1 MAFATEEPMFPQ
13 LLMFA
18 VTLMTAAMWSP
29 PQAATT
35 ESRQPQSPWLRTE
48 SQHFEIHY
56 LPTLARDVE
65 RVVRSAERAYDHI
78 SGRLDFV
85 FAKKVPLVMF
95 ATTGPLTRDQIVA
108 YSVSDEVAPQ
118 QPHRSRLVLPMPERD
133 ADLDA
138 LIVHELTHLLVFEII
153 LPGRSG
159 DGGLPRWVN
168 EGIANYMVGT
178 WSDDHERLMRN
189 LAVAG
194 NVPSLSQLS
203 GSGGFSNERLNDVL
217 GHAAFDY
224 IESRWGRS
232 SIRRFVNALIVPRV
246 DKPYDAVF
254 DLTPAEFDAAFRN
267 YAERRFK
274 PVAR

>member
-1 MAFATEEPMFPQ
+1 MFPQ

-18 VTLMTAAMWSP
+18 VTLMTTAMWSP

-35 ESRQPQSPWLRTE
+35 ESRQGQSPWLRTD

-78 SGRLDFV
+78 SGRLDFI
-85 FAKKVPLVMF
+85 FGKKVPLVMF
-95 ATTGPLTRDQIVA
+95 ATTGPLTRDEIVA

-153 LPGRSG
+153 LPGQSG

-189 LAVAG
+189 LAAAAS
-194 NVPSLSQLS
+194 VPSLSQLS
-203 GSGGFSNERLNDVL
+203 GSGGFADERLNDAL

-232 SIRRFVNALIVPRV
+232 GIRRFVNALIVPRV
-246 DKPYDAVF
+246 DKTYDAVF
-254 DLTPAEFDAAFRN
+254 DLTPAEFDGAFRK
-267 YAERRFK
+267 YVGRRFK
-274 PVAR
+274 SVVR

>member
-1 MAFATEEPMFPQ
+1 MFPQ

-35 ESRQPQSPWLRTE
+35 ESPQPQSPWLRTD

-78 SGRLDFV
+78 SGRLDFI
-85 FAKKVPLVMF
+85 FGKKVPLVMF
-95 ATTGPLTRDQIVA
+95 ATTGPPTRDEIVA

-153 LPGRSG
+153 LPGQSG

-168 EGIANYMVGT
+168 EGIAHYMVGT

-203 GSGGFSNERLNDVL
+203 GSGGFSDEHLNDVL

-246 DKPYDAVF
+246 DKTYDAVF
-254 DLTPAEFDAAFRN
+254 DLTPAEFDSAFRK
-267 YAERRFK
+267 YAERRFTS
-274 PVAR
+274 VVR